1 MRKNSDSGADQVPTI
16 RPVRVK
22 AVNRFRR
29 SSNPGFRGLIN
40 RIGPSGFQLL
50 SARLWPLTLVLLFL
64 LGSNVALFGARSLV
78 KDTPAVTGTGTTNR
92 LSAPGNDASDLDA
105 FIGFNRGRNDVEPS
119 QNTAKVTEPVTLVE
133 TEPAVLPSEPTA
145 TITPEPTALPTP
157 EPTAIPTPEPTAI
170 PIPEPTLPSVDSNG
184 VAFEQLSP
192 DKFARDNTK
201 VYINANLLRVRIN
214 PISTAEVVDSLTRG
228 ETATRTGTGSAW
240 SAIKLANGK
249 TGYALSEFL
258 TTSVVAK
265 PTLAP
270 TPAPTPIPTV
280 APTPKPTPKPTVAPT
295 PKPTP
300 KPTVAPTPKPATPT
314 AAPTTKPTEVT
325 KPGSELTEAQKT
337 KMVSLAKSA
346 LGVKYVYS
354 GSSMSG
360 FDCSGFTRWIYKEV
374 CGITLPHKAATQC
387 SSSGIKVKSS
397 DIQIGDIICFDW
409 SSPKGVCDHVGLYI
423 GGGQYIHASSSNKK
437 VIQSTVN
444 FSRNPILAVK
454 RIVY

>member
-1 MRKNSDSGADQVPTI
+1 MRKNSDSGADQSPTI

-22 AVNRFRR
+22 PVNRLRR
-29 SSNPGFRGLIN
+29 SANPGFRGVIDRFGSN
-40 RIGPSGFQLL
+40 GFQLL
-50 SARLWPLTLVLLFL
+50 SARLWPLTLILLFL
-64 LGSNVALFGARSLV
+64 LGSNVALFGASSLV
-78 KDTPAVTGTGTTNR
+78 KNTPAVTGTGITDS
-92 LSAPGNDASDLDA
+92 LSVQGNDASDLDA
-105 FIGFNRGRNDVEPS
+105 FIGFNRGRKDVEPS
-119 QNTAKVTEPVTLVE
+119 QSASEVKEPDKSVE
-133 TEPAVLPSEPTA
+133 TTLAVLPSEPTA
-145 TITPEPTALPTP
+145 IPTP

-170 PIPEPTLPSVDSNG
+170 PTPKPTLPSVDSNG

-192 DKFARDNTK
+192 GKFAKDNTK
-201 VYINANLLRVRIN
+201 VYINANLLRVRKS

-270 TPAPTPIPTV
+270 TPAPTP
-280 APTPKPTPKPTVAPT
+280 KPTVAPT

-300 KPTVAPTPKPATPT
+300 KPTAAPTPKPTPKPT
-314 AAPTTKPTEVT
+314 AAPTPKPTEAT
-325 KPGSELTEAQKT
+325 KPGSGLTEAQKT

-346 LGVKYVYS
+346 LGVKYVFS

-387 SSSGIKVKSS
+387 TSSGIKVSSS

-423 GGGQYIHASSSNKK
+423 GGGQYIHASSSNRK